1 MGFLENVIDNIMD
14 FHGDIDKMLPEG
26 YFPKSI
32 KNCLKIDNWRRMIKS
47 ERENGEIII
56 NLYIIIDIDIKNTES
71 F

>member
-1 MGFLENVIDNIMD
+1 MSIEENVIDNIMD
-14 FHGDIDKMLPEG
+14 FHRDIDKMLPEG
-26 YFPKSI
+26 YFRKSI
-32 KNCLKIDNWRRMIKS
+32 KKCLKIDNWGRMIKS